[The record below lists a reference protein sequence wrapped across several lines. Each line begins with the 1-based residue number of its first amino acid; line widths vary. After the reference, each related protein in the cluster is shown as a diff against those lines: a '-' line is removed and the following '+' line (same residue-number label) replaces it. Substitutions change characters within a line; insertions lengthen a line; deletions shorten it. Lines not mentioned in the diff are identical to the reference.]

1 MSRIVRTTH
10 DDTVDL
16 LAWRHYGDRIGATE
30 AILAANTHLGAQP
43 AILPPGL
50 DIVLPTM
57 GIANA
62 PERFVVLWPGV
73 PA

>member
-50 DIVLPTM
+50 DIVLPAR

-62 PERFVVLWPGV
+62 PERFVVLWPDV

>member
-1 MSRIVRTTH
+1 MSRIVKTTH

-16 LAWRHYGDRIGATE
+16 LAWRHYGERIGATE

-50 DIVLPTM
+50 DIVLPDIEVT
-57 GIANA
+57 NA
-62 PERFVVLWPGV
+62 PERFVVLWPS
-73 PA
+73 ASA